1 MWTFVKFM
9 DIRRLLVR
17 EFNERGLRASV
28 EEMINDIDKKHGS
41 FGFGVV
47 RENVAEAMNS

>member
-9 DIRRLLVR
+9 DIRGLLAR
-17 EFNERGLRASV
+17 ELNERGLGASV

-47 RENVAEAMNS
+47 GENVAKTMNS